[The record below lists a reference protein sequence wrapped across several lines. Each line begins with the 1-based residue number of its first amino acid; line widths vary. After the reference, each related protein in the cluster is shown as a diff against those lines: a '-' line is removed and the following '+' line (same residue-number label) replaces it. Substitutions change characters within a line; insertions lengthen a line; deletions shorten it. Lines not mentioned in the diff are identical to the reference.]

1 MVSSL
6 KKTGACNIDVL
17 SLIKKILLMY
27 FSYDLLNVGMGGEI
41 DLKLLCMCCNTFN
54 IYVNR

>member
-1 MVSSL
+1 
-6 KKTGACNIDVL
+6 
-17 SLIKKILLMY
+17 MY

-41 DLKLLCMCCNTFN
+41 DLKLLFMCCNTFN

>member
-41 DLKLLCMCCNTFN
+41 DLKLLFMCCNTFN